1 MKFVKNKK
9 GFTLL
14 ELMVVIAIIGI
25 LATLAQPMFKT
36 AVLKSKE
43 AALKE
48 DLFNLR
54 NVLDQYYADNGKY
67 PDTLDDL
74 VTKGYMRSIPPDPMT
89 GSKTTWRLEYYT
101 GDNSGSGSSGSSGSS
116 DSSDSSDSSGS
127 SGGDSGGI
135 YDVHSGSDKIGTNGV
150 SYADW

>member
-1 MKFVKNKK
+1 MKFSRNRK

-14 ELMVVIAIIGI
+14 ELMIVIAIIGI

-67 PDTLDDL
+67 PDSLDDL
-74 VTKGYMRSIPPDPMT
+74 VMKDGGKGYMRTIPPDPIT
-89 GSKTTWRLEYYT
+89 GTNDWRPVYFT
-101 GDNSGSGSSGSSGSS
+101 SDDSSSGET
-116 DSSDSSDSSGS
+116 
-127 SGGDSGGI
+127 SGGI
-135 YDVHSGSDKIGTNGV
+135 CDVHSGSDKIGLNGI
-150 SYADW
+150 SYAEW

>member
-1 MKFVKNKK
+1 MFKGKK

-14 ELMVVIAIIGI
+14 ELMIVIAIVGI

-67 PDTLDDL
+67 PDSLHDL
-74 VTKGYMRSIPPDPMT
+74 VDKGYMRGIPSDPFT
-89 GSKTTWRLEYYT
+89 GSSDTWRLEYFT
-101 GDNSGSGSSGSSGSS
+101 GDS
-116 DSSDSSDSSGS
+116 S
-127 SGGDSGGI
+127 SGGDSSDSGGI
-135 YDVHSGSDKIGTNGV
+135 YDVHSGSDVTGLNGK
-150 SYADW
+150 SYSEW

>member
-1 MKFVKNKK
+1 MNVLRGKK

-36 AVLKSKE
+36 AVLKAKE
-43 AALKE
+43 ATLKE

-74 VTKGYMRSIPPDPMT
+74 VAKGYMRTIPPDPMT
-89 GSKTTWRLEYYT
+89 GSKTTWRFEYYT
-101 GDNSGSGSSGSSGSS
+101 GDSS
-116 DSSDSSDSSGS
+116 DSSDSSDS
-127 SGGDSGGI
+127 GGI
-135 YDVHSGSDKIGTNGV
+135 YDIHSGSDKIGTNGV